1 MQAAF
6 AHFLMLAFAVLMAKL
21 GWYMAHNWLIIP
33 REPYASSPS
42 ELSLHLVTNLVSF
55 GAELLVGSLLLAAAW
70 GCSFTSS

>member
-21 GWYMAHNWLIIP
+21 GWYMLIIP
-33 REPYASSPS
+33 CEPYASSPS
-42 ELSLHLVTNLVSF
+42 ELSLHLVTDLVAF
-55 GAELLVGSLLLAAAW
+55 GAELLVGFLLLAAAW